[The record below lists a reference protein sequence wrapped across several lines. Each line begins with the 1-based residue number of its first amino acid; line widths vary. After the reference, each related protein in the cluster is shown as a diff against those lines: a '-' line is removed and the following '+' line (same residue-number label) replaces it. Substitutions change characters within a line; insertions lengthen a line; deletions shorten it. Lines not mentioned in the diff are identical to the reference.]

1 VSDAAISLLVL
12 GVVVALFVWN
22 RVPVEVVAIGSAIV
36 LLFTGVL
43 DLSQVL
49 VGFSDPAVVMIAA
62 LFVVSEGLDATGVT
76 TWIGQALGE
85 RARGSTRRLV
95 LLTMLM
101 CAGLTALIGINGAV
115 AALVP
120 MAVIVAIRQR
130 YPTSRLMMPL
140 AFAGSAGGLLLLTG
154 SPVNV
159 VVSQAAADAGVGAFG
174 LAEFALVGI
183 PLVAGTVLV
192 VLLLGERLL
201 PERTSTMLPPDLS
214 SYAASLVQQYS
225 LENVFHL
232 RVEAGSRMLG
242 ADRSGGVDLAAYPGT
257 RMVTVLDGET
267 GRPASDGAFGV
278 GDRITAVGDPGEVR
292 RFAAE
297 QALRVETA
305 RGSAD
310 VVRSLLTRETGVVEV
325 LVPPR
330 SRFVGEAVRPGR
342 VVANGQIIVLAVQRQ
357 GRDRGSGETVLR
369 TGDVLLVEGDWDA
382 LDAATASRDV
392 LLVDSPDLVR
402 RQTVPLGR
410 RSVEALVV
418 LGAMVVML
426 ATGVVAPAVA
436 ALLSAGAMIV
446 LRVVSAEQAYRRI
459 SWSTVLLVAGMFPLS
474 TAITVS
480 GAGEMVADVI
490 VGAVG
495 DAGPRALL
503 AGLFVLTAVFGQLIS
518 NVATALIVMPI
529 AVSAAEQIGVSAR
542 PVLMCVCVAAGAAF
556 LTPVATPANM
566 MVMGPGGYR
575 FGDYWKL
582 GVPLLALFF
591 VVAVGLVPLV
601 WSF

>member
-1 VSDAAISLLVL
+1 MSDAAISLLVL
-12 GVVVALFVWN
+12 AVVVALFVWN
-22 RVPVEVVAIGSAIV
+22 RFPVEVVAIGSALV
-36 LLFTGVL
+36 LFFTGVL
-43 DLSQVL
+43 DLGQAF

-76 TWIGQALGE
+76 TWIGQALAE
-85 RARGSTRRLV
+85 RSRGSARRLL

-101 CAGLTALIGINGAV
+101 SAGLTAVIGLNGAV

-120 MAVIVAIRQR
+120 MAVVVAVRQR

-159 VVSQAAADAGVGAFG
+159 VVSQAAVDAGVGPFG
-174 LAEFALVGI
+174 LAEFALAGI
-183 PLVAGTVLV
+183 PLVLGTIVI

-201 PERTSTMLPPDLS
+201 PERQSSMLPPDLS
-214 SYAASLVQQYS
+214 AYAHSLVAQYS

-232 RVEAGSRMLG
+232 RVEAGSGVLG
-242 ADRSGGVDLAAYPGT
+242 VERSGGFDLASYPGA
-257 RMVTVLDGET
+257 RVVTMLDGAT
-267 GRPASDGAFGV
+267 SRPTSEGTFGV
-278 GDRITAVGDPGEVR
+278 GDRITAVGDPAVVR
-292 RFAAE
+292 RFAADHN
-297 QALRVETA
+297 LRVEAT
-305 RGSAD
+305 RGSED
-310 VVRSLLTRETGVVEV
+310 VVRSLLTRETGVAEV
-325 LVPPR
+325 VIPPR
-330 SRFVGEAVRPGR
+330 SRFVGEAVRPGH
-342 VVANGQIIVLAVQRQ
+342 VVTNGQVIVLAVQRQ
-357 GRDRGSGETVLR
+357 GRDRGAAETVLR

-410 RSVEALVV
+410 RSVRALVV
-418 LGAMVVML
+418 LAAMVVML
-426 ATGVVAPAVA
+426 ATGVVPPSVA
-436 ALLSAGAMIV
+436 ALLSAGGMIL

-459 SWSTVLLVAGMFPLS
+459 PWSTVLLVAGMFPLS

-480 GAGEMVADVI
+480 GAGEMVADVL
-490 VGAVG
+490 VGAVAG
-495 DAGPRALL
+495 AGPTALL
-503 AGLFVLTAVFGQLIS
+503 VALFALTAIFGQLIS

-529 AVSAAEQIGVSAR
+529 AVSAADQIGVSAR
-542 PVLMCVCVAAGAAF
+542 PVLMSVCIAAGAAF

-566 MVMGPGGYR
+566 MVQGPGGYR

-582 GVPLLALFF
+582 GIPLVGLFF
-591 VVAVGLVPLV
+591 VVAIWLVPLV